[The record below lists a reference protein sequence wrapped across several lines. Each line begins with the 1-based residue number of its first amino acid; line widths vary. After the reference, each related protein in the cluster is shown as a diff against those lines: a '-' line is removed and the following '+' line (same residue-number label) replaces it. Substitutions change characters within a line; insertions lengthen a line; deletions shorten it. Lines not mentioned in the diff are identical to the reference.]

1 MPSSP
6 IDADTPTIMSVHELE
21 AGTDTVGPGQETR
34 DELEICPRR
43 WIKRVL
49 PRTMFGRSL
58 LIVVVPL
65 VLLQAIATWIFY
77 DRHWAAVSWRLSA
90 GVAADIA
97 LLIETMQG
105 AGSDTT
111 AVRSLERAAAL
122 TDLDVKVTPSAR
134 LPARPASGRTLLE
147 DQLTEAMRGRVN
159 LPFDIETPGDPYAIR
174 INIQLPRGVLSVN
187 VPRDRL
193 YSSTT
198 YIFVMWMVGSS
209 LVLLAVATIFLRNQV
224 KSLRRLAAA
233 AEGFGKGRPV
243 PFFKIEGAVEVRQAA
258 IAFMKMRDRIQR
270 QVRQRTQM
278 LAGVSHD
285 LRTPLTRMKL
295 ALELLRDDPAVEELK
310 SDVAEM
316 ERMVHGYL
324 DFARGEGTEA
334 PVETDISFLLEDIAV
349 AMRREGTPLSV
360 AAPSEYVMLVRPNAL
375 RRCIGNLIDNARRH
389 GSHVWLT
396 GIVVGDGIDILVDD
410 NGPGIRPVDR
420 DRAFRAFIRLDPSRN
435 PSTGGVGLGLT
446 IARDVARSHGG
457 DVTLETS
464 PQSGLRARV
473 HLPR

>member
-1 MPSSP
+1 MVTAREFETAIPP
-6 IDADTPTIMSVHELE
+6 VETDAEPQGEF
-21 AGTDTVGPGQETR
+21 
-34 DELEICPRR
+34 EIRPRG

-58 LIVVVPL
+58 LIFIVPL
-65 VLLQAIATWIFY
+65 VVLQAIATWVFY
-77 DRHWAAVSWRLSA
+77 DRHWAAISWRLAA
-90 GVAADIA
+90 GVAGDIA
-97 LLIETMQG
+97 LMTEALQN
-105 AGSDTT
+105 AGSDAGTD
-111 AVRSLERAAAL
+111 RLLKKAAAA
-122 TDLDVKVTPSAR
+122 TDLDLKLNVGQKIAGQ
-134 LPARPASGRTLLE
+134 LPAAGTLLE
-147 DQLTEAMRGRVN
+147 DQLTQAMRGRVS
-159 LPFDIETPGDPYAIR
+159 LPYRIETLGDPYAVQIDV
-174 INIQLPRGVLSVN
+174 QLPGGVLTVD
-187 VPRDRL
+187 VPRNRL

-233 AEGFGKGRPV
+233 ADGFGKGRPV
-243 PFFKIEGAVEVRQAA
+243 PFFKIEGAVEIRQAA

-270 QVRQRTQM
+270 QIHQRTQM

-295 ALELLRDDPAVEELK
+295 ALELLRDDPAVAELK

-324 DFARGEGTEA
+324 DFVRGEGTET
-334 PVETDISFLLEDIAV
+334 PVETDISLLLEDMAAII
-349 AMRREGTPLSV
+349 RRERTPLSV
-360 AAPSEYVMLVRPNAL
+360 ATPPEYVMLVRPNAL
-375 RRCIGNLIDNARRH
+375 RRCVGNLIDNARRH

-396 GIVVGDGIDILVDD
+396 AVAAADGIDILVDD
-410 NGPGIRPVDR
+410 DGPGIPVADR

-435 PSTGGVGLGLT
+435 PSTGGIGLGLT

-457 DVTLETS
+457 EVTLETS
-464 PQSGLRARV
+464 PRGGLRARV
-473 HLPR
+473 HLPH

>member
-1 MPSSP
+1 MVTAREFETAIPP
-6 IDADTPTIMSVHELE
+6 VETDAEPQGEF
-21 AGTDTVGPGQETR
+21 
-34 DELEICPRR
+34 EIRPRG

-58 LIVVVPL
+58 LIFIVPL
-65 VLLQAIATWIFY
+65 VVLQAIATWVFY
-77 DRHWAAVSWRLSA
+77 DRHWAAVSWRLAA
-90 GVAADIA
+90 GVAGDIA
-97 LLIETMQG
+97 LVIEALQG
-105 AGSDTT
+105 AGSDTD
-111 AVRSLERAAAL
+111 AAQLLEKAAAV
-122 TDLDVKVTPSAR
+122 TDLDLKISAGERLPAR
-134 LPARPASGRTLLE
+134 LPAGGTLLE
-147 DQLTEAMRGRVN
+147 DQLTQAMRGRIN
-159 LPFDIETPGDPYAIR
+159 FPYRIETQGDPYAVQ
-174 INIQLPRGVLSVN
+174 INVQLSGGVLTVN
-187 VPRDRL
+187 VPRNRL

-233 AEGFGKGRPV
+233 ADGFGKGRPV

-270 QVRQRTQM
+270 QIHQRTQM

-295 ALELLRDDPAVEELK
+295 ALELLRDDPAVAELK

-324 DFARGEGTEA
+324 DFVRGEGTEA
-334 PVETDISFLLEDIAV
+334 PVETDISLLLEDMAAV
-349 AMRREGTPLSV
+349 MRRERTPLSV
-360 AAPSEYVMLVRPNAL
+360 ATPPEYVMLVRPNAL

-396 GIVVGDGIDILVDD
+396 AVAAADGIDILVDD
-410 NGPGIRPVDR
+410 DGPGIPIADR

-435 PSTGGVGLGLT
+435 PSTGGIGLGLT

-457 DVTLETS
+457 EVTLETS
-464 PQSGLRARV
+464 PQGGLRARV

>member
-1 MPSSP
+1 MVTAREFETAIPP
-6 IDADTPTIMSVHELE
+6 VETDAEPQGEF
-21 AGTDTVGPGQETR
+21 
-34 DELEICPRR
+34 EIRPRG

-58 LIVVVPL
+58 LIFIVPL
-65 VLLQAIATWIFY
+65 VVLQAIATWVFY
-77 DRHWAAVSWRLSA
+77 DRHWAAISWRLAA
-90 GVAADIA
+90 GVAGDIA
-97 LLIETMQG
+97 LLTEALQN
-105 AGSDTT
+105 AGSD
-111 AVRSLERAAAL
+111 ASADRLLKEAAAA
-122 TDLDVKVTPSAR
+122 TDLDLNVNVGEKIAGQ
-134 LPARPASGRTLLE
+134 LPAGGTLLE
-147 DQLTEAMRGRVN
+147 DQLTQAIRGRLS
-159 LPFDIETPGDPYAIR
+159 LPYRIETLGDPYAVQIDV
-174 INIQLPRGVLSVN
+174 QLPRGVLTVN
-187 VPRDRL
+187 VPRNRL

-233 AEGFGKGRPV
+233 ADGFGKGRPV

-270 QVRQRTQM
+270 QIHQRTQM

-295 ALELLRDDPAVEELK
+295 ALELLRDDPAVSELK

-324 DFARGEGTEA
+324 DFVRGEGTEA
-334 PVETDISFLLEDIAV
+334 PVETDIVLLIEDIAAV
-349 AMRREGTPLSV
+349 MRRERTPLSV
-360 AAPSEYVMLVRPNAL
+360 AMPPEYVLLVRPNAL

-396 GIVVGDGIDILVDD
+396 AVVAADGIDILVDD
-410 NGPGIRPVDR
+410 DGPGIPIADR

-435 PSTGGVGLGLT
+435 PSTGGIGLGLT
-446 IARDVARSHGG
+446 IARDVARGHGG
-457 DVTLETS
+457 EVTLETS
-464 PQSGLRARV
+464 PQGGLRARV
-473 HLPR
+473 HLPH

>member
-1 MPSSP
+1 MVTAREFETAISRAGS
-6 IDADTPTIMSVHELE
+6 DAEPQGEF
-21 AGTDTVGPGQETR
+21 
-34 DELEICPRR
+34 EIHPRG
-43 WIKRVL
+43 WIKRIL

-58 LIVVVPL
+58 LIFVVPL
-65 VLLQAIATWIFY
+65 VMLQAIATWVFY
-77 DRHWAAVSWRLSA
+77 DRHWAAVSWRLAA
-90 GVAADIA
+90 GVAGDIA
-97 LLIETMQG
+97 LLIEALQS
-105 AGSDTT
+105 AGSD
-111 AVRSLERAAAL
+111 ANAARLLEKAAAV
-122 TDLDVKVTPSAR
+122 TDLDLKVSAGERLAGLLPSN
-134 LPARPASGRTLLE
+134 GTLLE

-159 LPFDIETPGDPYAIR
+159 LPYRIETLGDPYAMQ
-174 INIQLPRGVLSVN
+174 INVQLAGGVLTVN
-187 VPRDRL
+187 VPRNRL

-233 AEGFGKGRPV
+233 ADGFGKGRPV

-258 IAFMKMRDRIQR
+258 IAFLKMRDRIQR
-270 QVRQRTQM
+270 QIHQRTQM

-295 ALELLRDDPAVEELK
+295 ALELLRDDPAVAELK

-324 DFARGEGTEA
+324 DFVRGEGTEA
-334 PVETDISFLLEDIAV
+334 PVETDISMLLEDIA
-349 AMRREGTPLSV
+349 AIMRRERTPLCV
-360 AAPSEYVMLVRPNAL
+360 ATPPEFVMLVRPNAL

-389 GSHVWLT
+389 GKHVWLT
-396 GIVVGDGIDILVDD
+396 AVVAVDGIDILVDD
-410 NGPGIRPVDR
+410 DGPGIPMADR

-435 PSTGGVGLGLT
+435 PSTGGIGLGLT

-457 DVTLETS
+457 EVTLETS
-464 PQSGLRARV
+464 PQGGLRARV
-473 HLPR
+473 HLPH

>member
-1 MPSSP
+1 M
-6 IDADTPTIMSVHELE
+6 
-21 AGTDTVGPGQETR
+21 
-34 DELEICPRR
+34 
-43 WIKRVL
+43 L

-58 LIVVVPL
+58 LIVVIPL
-65 VLLQAIATWIFY
+65 VLLQAIATWVFY

-90 GVAADIA
+90 GVAGDIA
-97 LLIETMQG
+97 LLIEAMQG
-105 AGSDTT
+105 AGSD
-111 AVRSLERAAAL
+111 ASAARLLEKAAAV
-122 TDLDVKVTPSAR
+122 TDLDLKVRAGDR
-134 LPARPASGRTLLE
+134 LPPWLPSSGTLLE
-147 DQLTEAMRGRVN
+147 DQLTQAMRGRVN
-159 LPFDIETPGDPYAIR
+159 LPYRIETLSDPYAIQ
-174 INIQLPRGVLSVN
+174 INVQLSDGVLTVD
-187 VPRDRL
+187 VPRNRL

-209 LVLLAVATIFLRNQV
+209 LVLLVVATIFLRNQV

-233 AEGFGKGRPV
+233 ADGFGKGRPV

-270 QVRQRTQM
+270 QIRQRTQM

-295 ALELLRDDPAVEELK
+295 ALELLDDDLAVEELK

-324 DFARGEGTEA
+324 DFVRGEGTEV
-334 PVETDISFLLEDIAV
+334 PVDTDISLLLEDLAA
-349 AMRREGTPLSV
+349 AMRRERTPLAV
-360 AAPSEYVMLVRPNAL
+360 TTPPEYVLLVRPNAL

-396 GIVVGDGIDILVDD
+396 GVVVADGIDILVDD
-410 NGPGIRPVDR
+410 DGPGIRLADR
-420 DRAFRAFIRLDPSRN
+420 DRAFRAFIRLDSSRN
-435 PSTGGVGLGLT
+435 PSTGGIGLGLT

-457 DVTLETS
+457 EVTLETS
-464 PQSGLRARV
+464 PQGGLRARV
-473 HLPR
+473 HLPH

>member
-1 MPSSP
+1 MVTAREFETAIPP
-6 IDADTPTIMSVHELE
+6 VE
-21 AGTDTVGPGQETR
+21 TDVEPQGEF
-34 DELEICPRR
+34 EIRPRG

-58 LIVVVPL
+58 LIFIVPL
-65 VLLQAIATWIFY
+65 VVLQAIATWVFY
-77 DRHWAAVSWRLSA
+77 DRHWAAISWRLAA
-90 GVAADIA
+90 GVAGDVA
-97 LLIETMQG
+97 LVTEALQN
-105 AGSDTT
+105 AGSDTS
-111 AVRSLERAAAL
+111 ADRLLQKAAAA
-122 TDLDVKVTPSAR
+122 TDLDLKLNVGQKITGQ
-134 LPARPASGRTLLE
+134 LPAAGTLLE
-147 DQLTEAMRGRVN
+147 DQLTQAMRGRVSF
-159 LPFDIETPGDPYAIR
+159 PHRIETLGDPYAVQIDV
-174 INIQLPRGVLSVN
+174 QLPAGVLTVN
-187 VPRDRL
+187 VPRNRL

-233 AEGFGKGRPV
+233 ADEFGKGRPV

-270 QVRQRTQM
+270 QIHQRTQM

-295 ALELLRDDPAVEELK
+295 ALELLRDDPAVSELK

-324 DFARGEGTEA
+324 EFARGEGTEA
-334 PVETDISFLLEDIAV
+334 PVETDIVLLMEDIAAV
-349 AMRREGTPLSV
+349 MRRERTPLSV
-360 AAPSEYVMLVRPNAL
+360 ALPPEYVLLVRPNAL

-396 GIVVGDGIDILVDD
+396 AMAVADGIDIMVDD
-410 NGPGIRPVDR
+410 DGPGIPMADR
-420 DRAFRAFIRLDPSRN
+420 DRAFRAFIRLDPSRS
-435 PSTGGVGLGLT
+435 PSTGGIGLGLT

-457 DVTLETS
+457 EVTLETS
-464 PQSGLRARV
+464 PQGGLRARV
-473 HLPR
+473 HLPH